1 MVSALKDIR
10 PGNLVKGEA
19 EMASVKTWLMQIRA
33 PFLLVTLTSVLV
45 GVSVAVYEPHPHP
58 INILYLA
65 LAFVGALLSHIAVNV
80 FNEYFDYK
88 SGVDFK
94 TMKTPFSGG
103 SGVLPAGLL
112 NPRSVYIFG
121 AACIAGII
129 AIGGYFIYAQ
139 GPLIIPIG
147 VVGILT
153 VYFYTTHITK
163 SPLLCAIA
171 PGLGFGPLMVL
182 GTYFA
187 LTGTYSLAAGLA
199 SLVPGF
205 LVSNLLL
212 LNQFPDVEAD
222 ASVYRRHYPITL
234 GLEKSSLIY
243 AAFVLAAYLALIIS
257 VLVGVLPYLALLGI
271 VTLPFGYLVMTGVR
285 KYHDQIERLIPVMA
299 RNVLLTLFFPML
311 MAIGII
317 VS

>member
-1 MVSALKDIR
+1 MKSL
-10 PGNLVKGEA
+10 
-19 EMASVKTWLMQIRA
+19 KTWLMQIRA
-33 PFLLVTLTSVLV
+33 PFLLVTLISVLV
-45 GVSVAVYEPHPHP
+45 GVSVGVYESYS
-58 INILYLA
+58 INALYLG

-80 FNEYFDYK
+80 FNEYFDYR

-112 NPRSVYIFG
+112 DPRSVYILG
-121 AACIAGII
+121 IACIAAIV

-147 VVGILT
+147 VVGIIT
-153 VYFYTTHITK
+153 VYLYTTHITK

-171 PGLGFGPLMVL
+171 PGLGFGPLMVM

-199 SLVPGF
+199 SLVPAF

-222 ASVYRRHYPITL
+222 ASVARRHLPIAI
-234 GLEKSSLIY
+234 GRKRSSLIY
-243 AAFVLAAYLALIIS
+243 AALVLDAYAALIAS
-257 VLVGVLPYLALLGI
+257 VAFGVLPYMALLGLA
-271 VTLPFGYLVMTGVR
+271 TLPLGLMVITGVR
-285 KYHDQIERLIPVMA
+285 KFHDQIERLIPVMG
-299 RNVLLTLFFPML
+299 RNVMLTLTFPML
-311 MAIGII
+311 MAIGIL

>member
-1 MVSALKDIR
+1 
-10 PGNLVKGEA
+10 
-19 EMASVKTWLMQIRA
+19 MANVKTWLMQIRA
-33 PFLLVTLTSVLV
+33 PFLLVALISVLV
-45 GVSVAVYEPHPHP
+45 GVSVAVYEPHPHA
-58 INILYLA
+58 INILCLA

-121 AACIAGII
+121 VACVAAII

-163 SPLLCAIA
+163 SPVLCAIA

-187 LTGTYSLAAGLA
+187 LTGTYSVAAGLA

-222 ASVYRRHYPITL
+222 ASVSRRHYPITI
-234 GLEKSSLIY
+234 GREKSSLIY
-243 AAFVLAAYLALIIS
+243 MSFVLAAYLARIIS
-257 VLVGVLPYLALLGI
+257 VLVGVLPYLALLGV
-271 VTLPFGYLVMTGVR
+271 VTLPFGFLVVMGVR

>member
-1 MVSALKDIR
+1 MS
-10 PGNLVKGEA
+10 
-19 EMASVKTWLMQIRA
+19 SVKTWLMEVRA
-33 PFLLVTLTSVLV
+33 PFLLVTLVSVLV
-45 GVSVAVYEPHPHP
+45 ATSVAVYQSYH
-58 INILYLA
+58 INALYLG
-65 LAFVGALLSHIAVNV
+65 LAFVGALLSHVAVNV
-80 FNEYFDYK
+80 FNEYFDFK

-112 NPRSVYIFG
+112 NPRNVYIVG
-121 AACIAGII
+121 IACIAGII
-129 AIGGYFIYAQ
+129 AIGGYFIYVH
-139 GPLIIPIG
+139 GPLIIPLG
-147 VVGILT
+147 VVGIIT
-153 VYFYTTHITK
+153 VYFYTTYITK

-171 PGLGFGPLMVL
+171 PGLGFGPLMVM
-182 GTYFA
+182 GTYFV

-222 ASVYRRHYPITL
+222 ASVARRHLPIVV
-234 GLEKSSLIY
+234 GREKSSLIY
-243 AAFVLAAYLALIIS
+243 SLLVLAAYLALIIS
-257 VLVGVLPYLALLGI
+257 VEVDKLPDLALLGL
-271 VTLPFGYLVMTGVR
+271 VTLPLGLLVVMGVR

-299 RNVLLTLFFPML
+299 RNVMLTLFFPML

>member
-1 MVSALKDIR
+1 
-10 PGNLVKGEA
+10 
-19 EMASVKTWLMQIRA
+19 MARVKTWLMEIRA
-33 PFLLVTLTSVLV
+33 PFLLVTLISVLV
-45 GVSVAVYEPHPHP
+45 GVSVVVHEAHP
-58 INILYLA
+58 INALYLA

-112 NPRSVYIFG
+112 NPRSVFILG
-121 AACIAGII
+121 VVCIAAII
-129 AIGGYFIYAQ
+129 AIGGYFIYAH
-139 GPLIIPIG
+139 GPLIIPVG

-153 VYFYTTHITK
+153 VYFYTTHMTR

-171 PGLGFGPLMVL
+171 PGLGFGPLMVM

-187 LTGTYSLAAGLA
+187 LTGTYSLASGLA
-199 SLVPGF
+199 SLVPAF

-222 ASVYRRHYPITL
+222 ASVSRRHFPITI
-234 GLEKSSLIY
+234 GRGRSSVIY
-243 AAFVLAAYLALIIS
+243 AALIFAAYLALIIPA
-257 VLVGVLPYLALLGI
+257 LLRVLPYLALLGL
-271 VTLPFGYLVMTGVR
+271 VTLPLGVLVVMGVR
-285 KYHDQIERLIPVMA
+285 RYHDQIERLIPVMG
-299 RNVLLTLFFPML
+299 RNVILTLLLPML

>member
-1 MVSALKDIR
+1 MT
-10 PGNLVKGEA
+10 
-19 EMASVKTWLMQIRA
+19 SVRTWLMQIRA
-33 PFLLVTLTSVLV
+33 PFLLVALISVLV

-58 INILYLA
+58 INFLYLA

-112 NPRSVYIFG
+112 NPRSVYILG
-121 AACIAGII
+121 IACVAVIL

-139 GPLIIPIG
+139 GPLIIPVG
-147 VVGILT
+147 VVGIIT

-199 SLVPGF
+199 SLIPAF

-212 LNQFPDVEAD
+212 LNQFPDVDAD
-222 ASVYRRHYPITL
+222 ASVDRRHLPITI
-234 GLEKSSLIY
+234 GRERSSVVYILM
-243 AAFVLAAYLALIIS
+243 VLAAYLALIIS
-257 VLVGVLPYLALLGI
+257 VLVGVLPYLALLGL
-271 VTLPFGYLVMTGVR
+271 VTLPFGLLVVMGVR
-285 KYHDQIERLIPVMA
+285 RYHDQIEKLVPVMG
-299 RNVLLTLFFPML
+299 RNVMLTLFFPML

>member
-1 MVSALKDIR
+1 
-10 PGNLVKGEA
+10 
-19 EMASVKTWLMQIRA
+19 MAGVKTWLMEIRA
-33 PFLLVTLTSVLV
+33 PFLLVTLVSVLV
-45 GVSVAVYEPHPHP
+45 AVSVAVYQSYH
-58 INILYLA
+58 INALYLG
-65 LAFVGALLSHIAVNV
+65 LAFLGALLSHVAVNV

-112 NPRSVYIFG
+112 NPRSVYILG
-121 AACIAGII
+121 ISCIAAII

-139 GPLIIPIG
+139 GPLIIPVG
-147 VVGILT
+147 VAGIIT
-153 VYFYTTHITK
+153 VYFYTTYITK

-187 LTGTYSLAAGLA
+187 LTGHYSLAAGLA

-222 ASVYRRHYPITL
+222 ASVSRRHFPITI
-234 GLEKSSLIY
+234 GLAKSSLIY
-243 AAFVLAAYLALIIS
+243 TAFVLAAYLALIIS
-257 VLVGVLPYLALLGI
+257 VEVGKLPDLALLGL
-271 VTLPFGYLVMTGVR
+271 VTLPLGLLVVMGVR
-285 KYHDQIERLIPVMA
+285 KYHNQIERLVPIMG
-299 RNVLLTLFFPML
+299 RNVILTLSFPML

-317 VS
+317 VR

>member
-1 MVSALKDIR
+1 
-10 PGNLVKGEA
+10 
-19 EMASVKTWLMQIRA
+19 MAKVKTWLMQIRA
-33 PFLLVTLTSVLV
+33 PFLLVTLISVLV
-45 GVSVAVYEPHPHP
+45 GVSVVVHESHP
-58 INILYLA
+58 INALYLA

-112 NPRSVYIFG
+112 NPRSVFILG
-121 AACIAGII
+121 VVCIAAII

-139 GPLIIPIG
+139 GPLMIPVG

-153 VYFYTTHITK
+153 VYFYTTHITR

-171 PGLGFGPLMVL
+171 PGLGFGPLMVM

-199 SLVPGF
+199 SLVPAF

-222 ASVYRRHYPITL
+222 ASASRRHFPITI
-234 GLEKSSLIY
+234 GRGRSSVIY
-243 AAFVLAAYLALIIS
+243 AALIFAAYLALIIP
-257 VLVGVLPYLALLGI
+257 VLFEVLPYLALLGL
-271 VTLPFGYLVMTGVR
+271 VTLPLGVLVVMGVR
-285 KYHDQIERLIPVMA
+285 RYHDQIERLIPVMG
-299 RNVLLTLFFPML
+299 RNVILTLLLPML

>member
-1 MVSALKDIR
+1 
-10 PGNLVKGEA
+10 
-19 EMASVKTWLMQIRA
+19 MASMKTWLMQIRA
-33 PFLLVTLTSVLV
+33 SFLLVTLVSVLV
-45 GVSVAVYEPHPHP
+45 GVSVAVYQSYS
-58 INILYLA
+58 INALYLG

-112 NPRSVYIFG
+112 NPRSVYILG
-121 AACIAGII
+121 IACVAVIV

-163 SPLLCAIA
+163 LPLLCAIA
-171 PGLGFGPLMVL
+171 PGLGFGPLMVM

-199 SLVPGF
+199 SLVPAF

-222 ASVYRRHYPITL
+222 ASVSRRHLPIAI
-234 GLEKSSLIY
+234 GREKSSLIY
-243 AAFVLAAYLALIIS
+243 AALVLDAYAA
-257 VLVGVLPYLALLGI
+257 LVAAVAFGVLPYMALLGLA
-271 VTLPFGYLVMTGVR
+271 TLPLGFLVVMGVR
-285 KYHDQIERLIPVMA
+285 KYHDQIERLIPVMG
-299 RNVLLTLFFPML
+299 RNVMLTLTFPML

>member
-1 MVSALKDIR
+1 M
-10 PGNLVKGEA
+10 
-19 EMASVKTWLMQIRA
+19 KTWLVEIRA
-33 PFLLVTLTSVLV
+33 PFLLVTLVSVLV
-45 GVSVAVYEPHPHP
+45 AVSVAVYQSYH
-58 INILYLA
+58 INALYLG
-65 LAFVGALLSHIAVNV
+65 LAFLGALLSHVAVNV

-112 NPRSVYIFG
+112 NPRSVYVLGIS
-121 AACIAGII
+121 CIAAII
-129 AIGGYFIYAQ
+129 AIGGYFIYVQ
-139 GPLIIPIG
+139 GPLIIPVG
-147 VVGILT
+147 VAGIIT
-153 VYFYTTHITK
+153 VYFYTTYITK

-171 PGLGFGPLMVL
+171 PGLGFGPLMVM

-222 ASVYRRHYPITL
+222 ASVSRRHFPISV

-243 AAFVLAAYLALIIS
+243 TALVLAAYLALIIS
-257 VLVGVLPYLALLGI
+257 VEVGKLPDLALLGLI
-271 VTLPFGYLVMTGVR
+271 TLPLGLLVVIGVR
-285 KYHDQIERLIPVMA
+285 KYHNQIERLVPIMG
-299 RNVLLTLFFPML
+299 RNVMLTLFFPLL

>member
-1 MVSALKDIR
+1 LE
-10 PGNLVKGEA
+10 EA

-33 PFLLVTLTSVLV
+33 PFLLVTLISVLV
-45 GVSVAVYEPHPHP
+45 GVSVAVYQSYH
-58 INILYLA
+58 INALYLGLA
-65 LAFVGALLSHIAVNV
+65 LVGALLSHIAVNV
-80 FNEYFDYK
+80 LNEYFDYK

-94 TMKTPFSGG
+94 TIKTPFSGG

-112 NPRSVYIFG
+112 NPRNVYVVGI
-121 AACIAGII
+121 ACIAGII

-153 VYFYTTHITK
+153 VYFYTTYITK
-163 SPLLCAIA
+163 SPLICAIA
-171 PGLGFGPLMVL
+171 PGLGFGPLMVM

-222 ASVYRRHYPITL
+222 ASVSRRHYPITV

-243 AAFVLAAYLALIIS
+243 TAFVLAAYLALIIS
-257 VLVGVLPYLALLGI
+257 VEVDKLPDLALLGL
-271 VTLPFGYLVMTGVR
+271 VTLPLGLLVVMGVR
-285 KYHDQIERLIPVMA
+285 KYHNQIERLIPVMA

>member
-1 MVSALKDIR
+1 LE
-10 PGNLVKGEA
+10 EA

-33 PFLLVTLTSVLV
+33 PFLLVTLISVLV
-45 GVSVAVYEPHPHP
+45 GVSVAVYQSYH
-58 INILYLA
+58 INALYLGLA
-65 LAFVGALLSHIAVNV
+65 LVGALLSHIAVNV
-80 FNEYFDYK
+80 LNEYFDYK

-112 NPRSVYIFG
+112 NPRNVYIVG
-121 AACIAGII
+121 IACIAGIM

-147 VVGILT
+147 VAGILT
-153 VYFYTTHITK
+153 VYFYTTYITK
-163 SPLLCAIA
+163 SPLICAIA
-171 PGLGFGPLMVL
+171 PGLGFGPLMVM

-222 ASVYRRHYPITL
+222 ASVSRRHYPITV

-243 AAFVLAAYLALIIS
+243 TAFVLAAYLALIIS
-257 VLVGVLPYLALLGI
+257 VEVGKLPDLALLGL
-271 VTLPFGYLVMTGVR
+271 VTLPLGLFVVMGVR

-299 RNVLLTLFFPML
+299 RNVMLTLFFPML
-311 MAIGII
+311 MAVGII
-317 VS
+317 IS

>member
-1 MVSALKDIR
+1 
-10 PGNLVKGEA
+10 
-19 EMASVKTWLMQIRA
+19 MAKVKTWLMQIRA
-33 PFLLVTLTSVLV
+33 PFLLVTLISVLV
-45 GVSVAVYEPHPHP
+45 GVSVVVHESHP
-58 INILYLA
+58 INALYLA

-112 NPRSVYIFG
+112 NPRSVFILG
-121 AACIAGII
+121 VVCIAAII

-139 GPLIIPIG
+139 GPLIIPVG

-153 VYFYTTHITK
+153 VYFYTTHMTR

-171 PGLGFGPLMVL
+171 PGLGFGPLMVM

-199 SLVPGF
+199 SLVPAF

-222 ASVYRRHYPITL
+222 ASVSRRHFPITI
-234 GLEKSSLIY
+234 GRGRSSVIY
-243 AAFVLAAYLALIIS
+243 AALIFAAYLALIIS
-257 VLVGVLPYLALLGI
+257 VEVDKLPDLALLGL
-271 VTLPFGYLVMTGVR
+271 VTLPLGVLVVMGVR
-285 KYHDQIERLIPVMA
+285 RYHDQTERLIPVMG
-299 RNVLLTLFFPML
+299 RNVILTLLLPML

>member
-1 MVSALKDIR
+1 
-10 PGNLVKGEA
+10 
-19 EMASVKTWLMQIRA
+19 MASVKTWLMEIRA
-33 PFLLVTLTSVLV
+33 PFLLVTLISVLV
-45 GVSVAVYEPHPHP
+45 GVSVVVWEGTDP
-58 INILYLA
+58 INALYLG
-65 LAFVGALLSHIAVNV
+65 LAFLGALLSHVAANV
-80 FNEYFDYK
+80 LNEYFDYK

-112 NPRSVYIFG
+112 NPRNVYIVG
-121 AACIAGII
+121 IGCIAGII
-129 AIGGYFIYAQ
+129 AIGGYFIYVH
-139 GPLIIPIG
+139 GPLIIPLG
-147 VVGILT
+147 VVGIIT

-163 SPLLCAIA
+163 SPVLCAIA
-171 PGLGFGPLMVL
+171 PGLGFGPLMVM

-199 SLVPGF
+199 SLIPAF

-222 ASVYRRHYPITL
+222 ASVARRHLPITI
-234 GLEKSSLIY
+234 GRGKSSQVFAALI
-243 AAFVLAAYLALIIS
+243 FAAYLALIIS
-257 VLVGVLPYLALLGI
+257 VLVGVLPYLALLGL
-271 VTLPFGYLVMTGVR
+271 VTLPLGLLVVMGVR
-285 KYHDQIERLIPVMA
+285 KYHDQIELLIPVMA
-299 RNVLLTLFFPML
+299 RNVMLTLFFPML

>member
-1 MVSALKDIR
+1 MS
-10 PGNLVKGEA
+10 
-19 EMASVKTWLMQIRA
+19 SVKTWLLEIRA
-33 PFLLVTLTSVLV
+33 PFLLVTLVSVLV
-45 GVSVAVYEPHPHP
+45 AVSVAVYQSYH
-58 INILYLA
+58 INALYLG
-65 LAFVGALLSHIAVNV
+65 LAFLGALLSHVAVNV
-80 FNEYFDYK
+80 LNEYFDYK

-112 NPRSVYIFG
+112 NPRSVYILG
-121 AACIAGII
+121 ISCVAAII
-129 AIGGYFIYAQ
+129 AIGGYFIYVH
-139 GPLIIPIG
+139 GPLIIPVG
-147 VVGILT
+147 VVGIIT
-153 VYFYTTHITK
+153 IYFYTTHITK

-171 PGLGFGPLMVL
+171 PGLGFGPLMVM

-199 SLVPGF
+199 SLIPGF

-222 ASVYRRHYPITL
+222 ASVSRKHFPISI
-234 GLEKSSLIY
+234 GLARSSLIY
-243 AAFVLAAYLALIIS
+243 ASLVLAAYLALIIS
-257 VLVGVLPYLALLGI
+257 VQVDKLPDLALLGL
-271 VTLPFGYLVMTGVR
+271 VTLPLGLLVVMGVR
-285 KYHDQIERLIPVMA
+285 KYHNQIEHLVPIMG
-299 RNVLLTLFFPML
+299 RNVMLTLFFPML

>member
-1 MVSALKDIR
+1 
-10 PGNLVKGEA
+10 
-19 EMASVKTWLMQIRA
+19 MAKVKTWLLEIRA
-33 PFLLVTLTSVLV
+33 PFLLVTLISVLV
-45 GVSVAVYEPHPHP
+45 GVSVVVHESHP
-58 INILYLA
+58 INALYLA

-103 SGVLPAGLL
+103 SGVLPAGRL
-112 NPRSVYIFG
+112 NPRSVFIMG
-121 AACIAGII
+121 VVCIAAII

-139 GPLIIPIG
+139 GPLIVPVG

-153 VYFYTTHITK
+153 VYFYTTHITR

-171 PGLGFGPLMVL
+171 PGLGFGPLMVM

-199 SLVPGF
+199 SLVPAF

-222 ASVYRRHYPITL
+222 ASVSRRHYPITI
-234 GLEKSSLIY
+234 GRGRSSVIY
-243 AAFVLAAYLALIIS
+243 AALIFAAYLALIIP
-257 VLVGVLPYLALLGI
+257 VLLEVLPYLALLGL
-271 VTLPFGYLVMTGVR
+271 VTLPLGVLVVMGVR
-285 KYHDQIERLIPVMA
+285 RYHDQIERLIPVMG
-299 RNVLLTLFFPML
+299 RNVILTLLLPML

>member
-1 MVSALKDIR
+1 
-10 PGNLVKGEA
+10 
-19 EMASVKTWLMQIRA
+19 MAKVRTWMMQIRA
-33 PFLLVTLTSVLV
+33 PFLLVTLISVLV
-45 GVSVAVYEPHPHP
+45 GVSVVVHESHP
-58 INILYLA
+58 INALYLA

-80 FNEYFDYK
+80 LNEYFDYK

-103 SGVLPAGLL
+103 SGVLPSGLL
-112 NPRSVYIFG
+112 NPRSVFILG
-121 AACIAGII
+121 ISCIVAII

-139 GPLIIPIG
+139 GPLIIPVG

-153 VYFYTTHITK
+153 VYFYTTHITR

-171 PGLGFGPLMVL
+171 PGLGFGPLMVM

-199 SLVPGF
+199 SLVPAF

-222 ASVYRRHYPITL
+222 ASVSRRHFPIAI
-234 GLEKSSLIY
+234 GRGKSSLIY
-243 AAFVLAAYLALIIS
+243 AALIFAAYLALIIT
-257 VLVGVLPYLALLGI
+257 VLLEVLPYLALLGL
-271 VTLPFGYLVMTGVR
+271 VTLPLGVLVVMGVR
-285 KYHDQIERLIPVMA
+285 RYHDQIERLIPIMG
-299 RNVLLTLFFPML
+299 RNVILTLLFPML

>member
-1 MVSALKDIR
+1 MS
-10 PGNLVKGEA
+10 
-19 EMASVKTWLMQIRA
+19 SVKTWLLEIRA
-33 PFLLVTLTSVLV
+33 PFLLVTLVSVLV
-45 GVSVAVYEPHPHP
+45 AVSVAVYQSYH
-58 INILYLA
+58 INALYLG
-65 LAFVGALLSHIAVNV
+65 LAFVGALLSHVAVNV

-112 NPRSVYIFG
+112 NPRSVYTLGISCV
-121 AACIAGII
+121 AAII
-129 AIGGYFIYAQ
+129 AIGGYFIYVH
-139 GPLIIPIG
+139 GLLIIPVG
-147 VVGILT
+147 MVGIIT
-153 VYFYTTHITK
+153 IYFYTTHITK
-163 SPLLCAIA
+163 SPVLCAIA
-171 PGLGFGPLMVL
+171 PGLGFGPLMVM

-199 SLVPGF
+199 SLIPGF

-222 ASVYRRHYPITL
+222 ASVSRRHFPISI
-234 GLEKSSLIY
+234 GLAKSSLIY
-243 AAFVLAAYLALIIS
+243 TALVLAAYLALIIS
-257 VLVGVLPYLALLGI
+257 VEVGKLPDLALLGL
-271 VTLPFGYLVMTGVR
+271 VTLPLGLLVVMGVR
-285 KYHDQIERLIPVMA
+285 KYHNRIEHLVPIMG
-299 RNVLLTLFFPML
+299 RNVMLTLFFPLL

>member
-1 MVSALKDIR
+1 MSR
-10 PGNLVKGEA
+10 
-19 EMASVKTWLMQIRA
+19 VKTWLLEIRA
-33 PFLLVTLTSVLV
+33 PFLLVTLVSVLV
-45 GVSVAVYEPHPHP
+45 AVSVAVYQSYH
-58 INILYLA
+58 INALYLG
-65 LAFVGALLSHIAVNV
+65 LAFVGALLSHVAVNV

-112 NPRSVYIFG
+112 NPRSVYILG
-121 AACIAGII
+121 ISCVAAII
-129 AIGGYFIYAQ
+129 AIGGYFIYVH
-139 GPLIIPIG
+139 GPLIIPVG
-147 VVGILT
+147 VVGIVT
-153 VYFYTTHITK
+153 IYFYTTHITK

-171 PGLGFGPLMVL
+171 PGLGFGPLMVM

-222 ASVYRRHYPITL
+222 ASVSRRHFPISI
-234 GLEKSSLIY
+234 GLAKSSLIY
-243 AAFVLAAYLALIIS
+243 IALVLAAYLALIVS
-257 VLVGVLPYLALLGI
+257 VEVGKLPDLALLGL
-271 VTLPFGYLVMTGVR
+271 VTLPLGLLVVMGVR
-285 KYHDQIERLIPVMA
+285 KYHNRIEHLVPIMG
-299 RNVLLTLFFPML
+299 RNVMLTLFFPML

>member
-1 MVSALKDIR
+1 
-10 PGNLVKGEA
+10 
-19 EMASVKTWLMQIRA
+19 MASVKTWLMQIRA
-33 PFLLVTLTSVLV
+33 PFLLVTLISVLV
-45 GVSVAVYEPHPHP
+45 GVSVAVYQSYH
-58 INILYLA
+58 INALYLGLA
-65 LAFVGALLSHIAVNV
+65 LVGALLSHIAVNV
-80 FNEYFDYK
+80 LNEYFDYK

-94 TMKTPFSGG
+94 TIKTPFSGG

-112 NPRSVYIFG
+112 NPRNVYVVGI
-121 AACIAGII
+121 ACIAGII

-153 VYFYTTHITK
+153 VYFYTTYITK
-163 SPLLCAIA
+163 SPLICAIA
-171 PGLGFGPLMVL
+171 PGLGFGPLMVM

-222 ASVYRRHYPITL
+222 ASVSRRHYPITV

-243 AAFVLAAYLALIIS
+243 TAFVLAAYLALIIS
-257 VLVGVLPYLALLGI
+257 VEVDKLPDLALLGL
-271 VTLPFGYLVMTGVR
+271 VTLPLGLLVVMGVR
-285 KYHDQIERLIPVMA
+285 KYHNQIERLIPVMA